1 MSRLILYTQYSTAI
15 PYTQYPTMSVEVLRA
30 PTMPL
35 YYLQSNSHCSSMKT
49 VEAYWVGSHS
59 EGSLDA
65 GHHLSCVGTDA
76 VRGYSDQ
83 LLQGCKDTL
92 LGPDRLLLQL
102 PHSRLDHARH
112 ISPEVHHCT
121 IRRRVQCFNHTCR
134 AVTVVKVTSASVP
147 SDVVADGDHGRCSIP
162 GVKC

>member
-1 MSRLILYTQYSTAI
+1 MLGVTSSSVYTVQHSI
-15 PYTQYPTMSVEVLRA
+15 PYTQYPTVSVEVLRA

-35 YYLQSNSHCSSMKT
+35 SLQANSHCSSMKT
-49 VEAYWVGSHS
+49 VEAYWVGSHI
-59 EGSLDA
+59 EGGLDA

-102 PHSRLDHARH
+102 PHSRLDHTRH
-112 ISPEVHHCT
+112 ISPEVRHCT
-121 IRRRVQCFNHTCR
+121 VRRRG
-134 AVTVVKVTSASVP
+134 AVFQAQLSSCGQ
-147 SDVVADGDHGRCSIP
+147 SN
-162 GVKC
+162 